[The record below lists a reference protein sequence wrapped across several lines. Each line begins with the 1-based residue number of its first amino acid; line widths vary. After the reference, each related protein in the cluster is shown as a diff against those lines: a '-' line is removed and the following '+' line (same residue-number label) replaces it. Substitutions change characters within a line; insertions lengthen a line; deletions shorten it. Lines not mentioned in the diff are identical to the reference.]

1 MKKTLN
7 VRYLVGLVLVL
18 AAAAT
23 AVYFAH
29 RRQAGKLAEAYLHQA
44 DAAEKDGQA
53 GKAADY
59 LRRYLAMRPADT
71 DARARLG
78 LTLAKQAKTANQMV
92 EAYLVLEQVLREDG
106 DRTDIRRKAIKL
118 AMDPRLGLY
127 PEARG
132 HLEALGAGTR
142 DVRDGEIEYL
152 YGQCLEATG
161 EYGKVGDDTKGAYG
175 AYRRATRSNPTLVD
189 AHARLAF
196 LLLKRLNDQ
205 KGADDVIKHLTA
217 ERGPNAANY
226 KAYLVAAAY
235 WKERSLTGSASEAD
249 ELKKRQ
255 NAVVEEARRLAANE
269 PEVLLAVADL
279 AHTEADALV
288 ANGNAVTAREVLEN
302 AAVVLRQGIAN
313 TPNVAPDPQASD
325 DQAEVANRRRA
336 AVAWMYRMLTAT
348 EVRAG
353 HLPEAEAAARKGA
366 EAFPDDPEMAVTLAD
381 VLIRRGDL
389 DGAGKQ
395 LDLLDKAGYPAAVL
409 GYHRARVQAAREQ
422 WQEASQTLERVV
434 AADPA
439 RLPDA
444 VRGPANKLLGDCYER
459 LGQPDRQY
467 EAYRRAV
474 PVNPLD
480 PLWGAASAGMA
491 SALVAMGRGDEAL
504 PVYER
509 VARYYPST
517 WVTVGRLRLAK
528 AYRDGGPKPDFSG
541 VEDALRNARAGGTAS
556 VEADLLQADLL
567 VAQGELEK
575 AREVL
580 RASRD
585 KNAEAVE
592 PWVGLALIEARGK
605 DPGRA
610 ADLLRQAEAR
620 FGDRVEIRLARA
632 RLASAAP
639 TPQAAE
645 QIKQLAAGAERFAA
659 TDRRRLLRTLAETAQ
674 ALEPKTVAD
683 ELWDELI
690 KGFPNDLGVQLA
702 RFDRALRANDE
713 AGMKA
718 AEEAIRDPKLDG
730 PQGQYA
736 RAVRVMTLLWK
747 ARRGD
752 KSGLAEATELL
763 AGLERDR
770 GGWSRVPLWQAM
782 ALDYQGKLDQA
793 IPKYRQA
800 VDMGERDPE
809 VIRRLAEYYVG
820 RNQFDDAEQ
829 VFKKLPEGAAADS
842 RFQTVAAELAIRS
855 HDEDRLKAALAAAE
869 RDAQKDPKDYHKQL
883 WIARLRLQAGQRK
896 EAEAPLNR
904 AVELAGDRPEPWV
917 ALVQYLVAEGRKADA
932 ATKVEEAKAR
942 IKGDAAALMAAQC
955 YELLGSRKQAKE
967 VYDRLLADRKDD
979 AVALRAAASFF
990 QRTGDLKAAE
1000 EALKRLDAAPT
1011 KTPEDAA
1018 LVRRTLPVVIAAQG
1032 GVENANRAMKLLG
1045 PLAEGAAAGS
1055 AEDLRARAVTLA
1067 LQPDL
1072 KSKREAVRLLEES
1085 GGRRPLDPAERFLL
1099 AQLYAVTGDWPV
1111 ARARLAALLRD
1122 PAAKDNP
1129 LYISYYAMGL
1139 LREGDKGEAE
1149 TWVKRLEELRP
1160 DSLQAAELRARLLV
1174 AQGDRA
1180 KARDVLTRLAD
1191 RKDAP
1196 ALGVAVL
1203 LEQLGI
1209 GDAAEPFYKR
1219 FVEET
1224 KLKQPEAVLV
1234 LATYYARQD
1243 RLKEALDIC
1252 REAWTTCKPEVVAE
1266 ACVTALYS
1274 VQNPDKGQV
1283 KQAIDWVE
1291 EARGKK
1297 DSAALS
1303 RARGNLQNLLADYKA
1318 TIAGYQEAIRKNPR
1332 DAVALNNLAFLLSL
1346 TDYKHDEALQLL
1358 EQAKA
1363 VVGPVPT
1370 ILDTEAIVSMA
1381 KGEPQKAVE
1390 LMTEVVAQA
1399 PSGVGYF
1406 HLAQAYLKAG
1416 KRIDARSAWQQAKK
1430 YNLKLSDLHPL
1441 DRKGYQEVAAALD
1454 GGD

>member
-59 LRRYLAMRPADT
+59 LRRYLAMQPADT

-78 LTLAKQAKTANQMV
+78 LILAKQAKTANQMV

-106 DRTDIRRKAIKL
+106 NRTDIRRKTIKL

-132 HLEALGAGTR
+132 HLEALGVGT
-142 DVRDGEIEYL
+142 DSKDGELEDL

-161 EYGKVGDDTKGAYG
+161 EYGMIGDDTKGAYG
-175 AYRRATRSNPTLVD
+175 AYRRATRSNSTLVD
-189 AHARLAF
+189 AHARLAY

-205 KGADDVIKHLTA
+205 KKADELIENLT
-217 ERGPNAANY
+217 RDGSNAANY

-235 WKERSLTGSASEAD
+235 WKERSLTGLVSEAD
-249 ELKKRQ
+249 ELKKRHKA
-255 NAVVEEARRLAANE
+255 AVENARRLAANE

-279 AHTEADALV
+279 AHTEADAL
-288 ANGNAVTAREVLEN
+288 AMTGKREDAEQARKVLED

-313 TPNVAPDPQASD
+313 APNVAPDPQASD
-325 DQAEVANRRRA
+325 DQAEQADRRRA

-395 LDLLDKAGYPAAVL
+395 LDQLDKAGYSAAVL

-422 WQEASQTLERVV
+422 WREASQTLERVV
-434 AADPA
+434 AADPTK
-439 RLPDA
+439 LPDSI
-444 VRGPANKLLGDCYER
+444 RGQANKLLGDCYER

-467 EAYRRAV
+467 EANRRAV
-474 PVNPLD
+474 PANPLD

-491 SALVAMGRGDEAL
+491 SALVAMGRTDEAL

-509 VARYYPST
+509 VARYYPAT

-528 AYRDGGPKPDFSG
+528 VLRDGGPKPDFSG
-541 VEDALRNARAGGTAS
+541 VEDALRYARAGGAAL

-567 VAQGELEK
+567 VARGETDK
-575 AREVL
+575 ARELL

-585 KNAEAVE
+585 TNEKAIE
-592 PWVGLALIEARGK
+592 PWVGLALIESRGK
-605 DPGRA
+605 DPGKA
-610 ADLLRQAEAR
+610 ADLLRQAEAK

-632 RLASAAP
+632 RLTSAAP

-645 QIKQLAAGAERFAA
+645 QIKQLAAGAERFSAP
-659 TDRRRLLRTLAETAQ
+659 DRRRLLRTLAEMAQ
-674 ALEPKTVAD
+674 ALGLKDVAD
-683 ELWDELI
+683 KLWGEVVDA
-690 KGFPNDLGVQLA
+690 FPNDLGVQLA
-702 RFDRALRANDE
+702 LFDRAMRGDDENAMGKAEREILR
-713 AGMKA
+713 
-718 AEEAIRDPKLDG
+718 LDG

-736 RAVRVMTLLWK
+736 LATRVMTLLWK

-842 RFQTVAAELAIRS
+842 RFQTVAAELAIKS
-855 HDEDRLKAALAAAE
+855 HDEARLKTALAAAE
-869 RDAQKDPKDYHKQL
+869 RDAQKDPKDYRKQL
-883 WIARLRLQAGQRK
+883 WIGRLRWQAGQRK

-942 IKGDAAALMAAQC
+942 IKGDAAGLTAAQC

-967 VYDRLLADRKDD
+967 VYDRLLVDRKDD
-979 AVALRAAASFF
+979 AAVLRAAASFF
-990 QRTGDLKAAE
+990 QRTGDLKTAE

-1011 KTPEDAA
+1011 RTPEDAA
-1018 LVRRTLPVVIAAQG
+1018 FVRRSLPVVIAAQG
-1032 GVENANRAMKLLG
+1032 GIENARKALELLG

-1055 AEDLRARAVTLA
+1055 AEDQRARAVTLA

-1099 AQLYAVTGDWPV
+1099 AQLYAVTGDWPM
-1111 ARARLAALLRD
+1111 ARARLAALLQD
-1122 PAAKDNP
+1122 PAARDNP
-1129 LYISYYAMGL
+1129 LFVSYYAMGL
-1139 LREGDKGEAE
+1139 IREGDKDEAE
-1149 TWVKRLEELRP
+1149 TWVKKLEDLRP

-1174 AQGDRA
+1174 VQGDRA

-1224 KLKQPEAVLV
+1224 KPKQPEAVLI
-1234 LATYYARQD
+1234 LATYYARQN

-1297 DSAALS
+1297 DSAVLS

-1332 DAVALNNLAFLLSL
+1332 DAIALNNLAFLLSL
-1346 TDYKHDEALQLL
+1346 TDGKHDEALKLL
-1358 EQAKA
+1358 ERAKA
-1363 VVGPVPT
+1363 VVGPAPT

-1416 KRIDARSAWQQAKK
+1416 KRIDALSAWKQAKSRNFK
-1430 YNLKLSDLHPL
+1430 ISDLHPL
-1441 DRKGYQEVAAALD
+1441 ERNGYQEVAAALG